1 MSLQIENHGL
11 VSIVIPVY
19 NAEKWLGYCLNSV
32 MAQTYPWFEAILVN
46 DGSSDTSLQICE
58 AYRDYRRTV
67 PCNIGGE
74 RWGQPCAQPG
84 NCAHER

>member
-46 DGSSDTSLQICE
+46 DGSSDASLQICE
-58 AYRDYRRTV
+58 AYVAIDAR
-67 PCNIGGE
+67 
-74 RWGQPCAQPG
+74 GQPCAQPG